1 MLYIPQDRRKKI
13 EALLTQVA
21 DEISLRDSSFWD
33 GELNFAISYLVSDV
47 MKPLTG
53 WRYHWIARAYAVFL
67 MAGAEFYR
75 RVAIPY
81 EDKAVELNDDLPF
94 YREI

>member
-1 MLYIPQDRRKKI
+1 MPYIPKERREKI
-13 EALLTQVA
+13 ERLLTQVA
-21 DEISLRDSSFWD
+21 DEIVLSDASFWD

-81 EDKAVELNDDLPF
+81 EDKAIELNDDLYF
-94 YREI
+94 YREP